1 MIEVKYCCHYRHV
14 MFLSWQ
20 VWFWDTRERR
30 VKESWVIG
38 TEGNG
43 GLYKV
48 DDDDRDDGVVDIVFY
63 KSIVSS
69 RAPFVPPGEVSSD
82 KSQPF

>member
-1 MIEVKYCCHYRHV
+1 M
-14 MFLSWQ
+14 
-20 VWFWDTRERR
+20 
-30 VKESWVIG
+30 IG

-43 GLYKV
+43 GLYKF